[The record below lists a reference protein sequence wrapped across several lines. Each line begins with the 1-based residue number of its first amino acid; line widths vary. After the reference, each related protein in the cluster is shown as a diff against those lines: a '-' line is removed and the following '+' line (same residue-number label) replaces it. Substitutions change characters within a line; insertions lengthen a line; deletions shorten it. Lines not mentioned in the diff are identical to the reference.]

1 MDFDK
6 LDSKFSLNY
15 FLEENNVV
23 VKIPLKESND
33 RYINSI
39 ILSRFDISNKV
50 YLTQI
55 N

>member
-6 LDSKFSLNY
+6 SDSRFFLNY
-15 FLEENNVV
+15 FLEEPNIV
-23 VKIPLKESND
+23 VKLPLKENNED
-33 RYINSI
+33 YMNSTR
-39 ILSRFDISNKV
+39 LSRFDISNKV

>member
-6 LDSKFSLNY
+6 SESKFFLNY

-23 VKIPLKESND
+23 VKIPLKESNEG
-33 RYINSI
+33 YNNSFA
-39 ILSRFDISNKV
+39 LSRFNISNKV